1 MPMRANC
8 SRHLQEENLELHL
21 TCIMHKDAC
30 VMMELCRCSTDD
42 GSESRMSGHLSARD
56 ENYADVHVWFFVSQV
71 LPLASP
77 LSVVADSKE

>member
-1 MPMRANC
+1 
-8 SRHLQEENLELHL
+8 
-21 TCIMHKDAC
+21 
-30 VMMELCRCSTDD
+30 MMELCRCSTDD